1 MYRNSQLQRLAW
13 HHLAR
18 LACTAIS
25 RHELLGGL
33 GGDVRIRESVGFGVY
48 L

>member
-1 MYRNSQLQRLAW
+1 MYKNSQLRRLAW

-18 LACTAIS
+18 LACIAIT
-25 RHELLGGL
+25 RYELLGGL
-33 GGDVRIRESVGFGVY
+33 GGDVRIRESVGLGVY